1 MGVTS
6 YVVELHQDER
16 EILSASPSA
25 AAMMREIELAAA
37 DGWMVHR
44 IHRDC
49 IEISET
55 ELRRDAEA
63 SPLKRAKDS
72 SG

>member
-16 EILSASPSA
+16 EIVSAGPSA
-25 AAMMREIELAAA
+25 AAMLREIELAAA

-49 IEISET
+49 MEISET
-55 ELRRDAEA
+55 ELRRDAETLL
-63 SPLKRAKDS
+63 LKRDAD
-72 SG
+72 